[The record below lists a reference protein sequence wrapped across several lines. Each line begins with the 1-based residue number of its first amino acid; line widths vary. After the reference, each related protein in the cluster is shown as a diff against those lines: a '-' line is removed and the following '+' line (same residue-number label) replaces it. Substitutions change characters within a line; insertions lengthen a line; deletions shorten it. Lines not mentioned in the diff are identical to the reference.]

1 MLTVDSKITGIDNR
15 AVLGQL
21 FRAAF
26 GVAPVYITVPIGKTK
41 EIKIEGFNPNVKED
55 FVNEDQILKSVYGT
69 PIIYPVQ
76 FRGGDY
82 PIYDWYGKPKLK
94 RYDDL
99 WLPATTMLDFSRAKN
114 TIKTNVL
121 GLNGT
126 VKEIFGFD
134 DWQIRIRMLC
144 LNDNKYKA
152 IEYAD
157 MLQDW
162 FEIAGGINVFG
173 SIFSKKEIYN
183 ISIED
188 FDVRSVS
195 GSPNV
200 IPIEMTAV
208 SNEPV
213 EIFLNKE

>member
-1 MLTVDSKITGIDNR
+1 MDSNLFGIDNR

-21 FRAAF
+21 FRTAF
-26 GVAPVYITVPIGKTK
+26 GVSPIYIVEPLGKPE
-41 EIKIEGFNPNVKED
+41 EIKIEGFNPSLKDD
-55 FVNEDQILKSVYGT
+55 FINEDQVLKSVYGT
-69 PIIYPVQ
+69 PIIFPVQ

-82 PIYDWYGKPKLK
+82 PIYDWYGKPKMK

-99 WLPATTMLDFSRAKN
+99 WLPATTMVDFSRAKN
-114 TIKTNVL
+114 VIKTNVL

-126 VKEIFGFD
+126 VKEVFGFD

-144 LNDNKYKA
+144 INDNKYKA
-152 IEYAD
+152 REYAD

-183 ISIED
+183 IVIENID
-188 FDVRSVS
+188 IKSVT
-195 GSPNV
+195 GSPDV
-200 IPIEMTAV
+200 IPIELSAV

-213 EIFLNKE
+213 EIFLNKQ

>member
-1 MLTVDSKITGIDNR
+1 MDSKITGIDNR

-21 FRAAF
+21 FKTAF
-26 GVAPVYITVPIGKTK
+26 GVAPVYITVPIGTP
-41 EIKIEGFNPNVKED
+41 ENIKIEGYNPTVKDD
-55 FVNEDQILKSVYGT
+55 FVNEDQALKSIYGT
-69 PIIYPVQ
+69 PIIFPMQ

-82 PIYDWYGKPKLK
+82 PVYDWYGKPKMK
-94 RYDDL
+94 RFDDL
-99 WLPATTMLDFSRAKN
+99 WLPATAMADFTRAKN
-114 TIKTNVL
+114 VIKTNVL
-121 GLNGT
+121 GSNGT

-144 LNDNKYKA
+144 LKDNKYTA
-152 IEYAD
+152 REYAD

-162 FEIAGGINVFG
+162 FEIAGGINVYG

-183 ISIED
+183 IVIED
-188 FDVRSVS
+188 FDIRSVT

-200 IPIEMTAV
+200 VPIELSAV

-213 EIFLNKE
+213 EIFLNKQ

>member
-1 MLTVDSKITGIDNR
+1 MDSKITGIDNR

-21 FRAAF
+21 FKTAF
-26 GVAPVYITVPIGKTK
+26 GVAPVYITVPIGTPEKV
-41 EIKIEGFNPNVKED
+41 KIEGFNPSVKDD
-55 FVNEDQILKSVYGT
+55 FINEDQVLKSVYGT
-69 PIIYPVQ
+69 PIIFPVQ

-82 PIYDWYGKPKLK
+82 PIYDWYGKPKTK

-99 WLPATTMLDFSRAKN
+99 WLPATTMVDFSRAKN
-114 TIKTNVL
+114 VIKTNVL

-126 VKEIFGFD
+126 IKEVFGFD
-134 DWQIRIRMLC
+134 DWQIRIRLLC

-152 IEYAD
+152 REYAD
-157 MLQDW
+157 MIQDW
-162 FEIAGGINVFG
+162 FEIAGGVNVFG

-183 ISIED
+183 IVIED
-188 FDVRSVS
+188 IDIKSVT
-195 GSPNV
+195 GSPDV
-200 IPIEMTAV
+200 IPIELSAV

>member
-1 MLTVDSKITGIDNR
+1 MDSKLFGIDNR

-21 FRAAF
+21 FRTAF
-26 GVAPVYITVPIGKTK
+26 GVAPIYIVEPLGKTK
-41 EIKIEGFNPNVKED
+41 EIKIEGFNPSVKDD
-55 FVNEDQILKSVYGT
+55 FINEDKVLKSVYGT
-69 PIIYPVQ
+69 PIIFPVQ

-82 PIYDWYGKPKLK
+82 PIYDWYGKPKMK

-99 WLPATTMLDFSRAKN
+99 WLPATTMVDFSRAKN
-114 TIKTNVL
+114 AIKTNVL
-121 GLNGT
+121 GANGT

-134 DWQIRIRMLC
+134 DWNIRIRMLC
-144 LNDNKYKA
+144 LNDNRFKA
-152 IEYAD
+152 REYAD

-183 ISIED
+183 IVIENID
-188 FDVRSVS
+188 IKSVT
-195 GSPNV
+195 GSPDV
-200 IPIEMTAV
+200 IPIELSAV

-213 EIFLNKE
+213 EIFLNKQ

>member
-1 MLTVDSKITGIDNR
+1 MDSNLFGIDNR

-21 FRAAF
+21 FRTAF
-26 GVAPVYITVPIGKTK
+26 GVSPIYIVEPLGKPE
-41 EIKIEGFNPNVKED
+41 EIKIEGFNPSVKDD
-55 FVNEDQILKSVYGT
+55 FINEDQVLKSVYGT
-69 PIIYPVQ
+69 PIIFPVQ

-82 PIYDWYGKPKLK
+82 PIYDWYGKPKMK

-99 WLPATTMLDFSRAKN
+99 WLPATTMVDFSRAKN
-114 TIKTNVL
+114 VIKTNVL

-126 VKEIFGFD
+126 VKEVFGFD

-144 LNDNKYKA
+144 INDNKYKA
-152 IEYAD
+152 REYAD

-183 ISIED
+183 IVIEE
-188 FDVRSVS
+188 FDIRSVT
-195 GSPNV
+195 GSPDV
-200 IPIEMTAV
+200 IPIEMSAV
-208 SNEPV
+208 SNEPI
-213 EIFLNKE
+213 EIFLNKQ

>member
-1 MLTVDSKITGIDNR
+1 MDSKVTGIDNR

-21 FRAAF
+21 FKTAF
-26 GVAPVYITVPIGKTK
+26 GVAPVYITVPIGTP
-41 EIKIEGFNPNVKED
+41 ENIKIEGYNPTVKDD
-55 FVNEDQILKSVYGT
+55 FVNEDQALKSIYGT
-69 PIIYPVQ
+69 PIIFPMQ

-82 PIYDWYGKPKLK
+82 PVYDWYGKPKMK
-94 RYDDL
+94 RFDDL
-99 WLPATTMLDFSRAKN
+99 WLPATAMADFTRAKN
-114 TIKTNVL
+114 VIKTNVL
-121 GLNGT
+121 GANGT

-152 IEYAD
+152 REYAD

-183 ISIED
+183 IVIED
-188 FDVRSVS
+188 FDIRTIA

-200 IPIEMTAV
+200 VPIELSAV
-208 SNEPV
+208 SNIPAELFIS
-213 EIFLNKE
+213 EK

>member
-1 MLTVDSKITGIDNR
+1 MDSNLFGIDNR

-21 FRAAF
+21 FRTAF
-26 GVAPVYITVPIGKTK
+26 GVSPIYIVEPLGKPE
-41 EIKIEGFNPNVKED
+41 EIKIEGFNPSVKDE
-55 FVNEDQILKSVYGT
+55 FINEDQVLKSVYGT
-69 PIIYPVQ
+69 PIIFPVQ

-82 PIYDWYGKPKLK
+82 PVYDWYGKPKMK

-99 WLPATTMLDFSRAKN
+99 WLPATTMVDFSRAKN
-114 TIKTNVL
+114 VIKTNVL
-121 GLNGT
+121 GANGT

-134 DWQIRIRMLC
+134 DWNIRIRMLC
-144 LNDNKYKA
+144 LNDNRFKA
-152 IEYAD
+152 REYAD

-183 ISIED
+183 IIVED
-188 FDVRSVS
+188 FDIKSVT
-195 GSPNV
+195 GSPDV
-200 IPIEMTAV
+200 IPIEMSAV

-213 EIFLNKE
+213 EIFLNKQ

>member
-1 MLTVDSKITGIDNR
+1 MDSNLFGIDNR

-21 FRAAF
+21 FRTAF
-26 GVAPVYITVPIGKTK
+26 GVSPIYIVEPLGKPE
-41 EIKIEGFNPNVKED
+41 EIKIEGFNPSLKDD
-55 FVNEDQILKSVYGT
+55 FINEDQVLKSVYGT
-69 PIIYPVQ
+69 PIIFPVQ

-82 PIYDWYGKPKLK
+82 PIYDWYGKPKMK

-99 WLPATTMLDFSRAKN
+99 WLPATTMVDFSRAKN
-114 TIKTNVL
+114 VIKTNVL

-126 VKEIFGFD
+126 VNEVFGFD

-144 LNDNKYKA
+144 INDNKYKA
-152 IEYAD
+152 REYAD

-183 ISIED
+183 IVIENID
-188 FDVRSVS
+188 IKSVT
-195 GSPNV
+195 GSPDV
-200 IPIEMTAV
+200 IPIELSAV

-213 EIFLNKE
+213 EIFLNKQ

>member
-1 MLTVDSKITGIDNR
+1 MDSNLFGIDNR

-21 FRAAF
+21 FRTAF
-26 GVAPVYITVPIGKTK
+26 GVSPIYIVEPLGKTE
-41 EIKIEGFNPNVKED
+41 EIKIEGFNPFLKEE
-55 FVNEDQILKSVYGT
+55 FINEDKVLNSVYGT
-69 PIIYPVQ
+69 PIIFPVQ

-82 PIYDWYGKPKLK
+82 PVYDWYGKPKMK

-99 WLPATTMLDFSRAKN
+99 WLPATTMVDFSRAKN
-114 TIKTNVL
+114 VIKTNVL
-121 GLNGT
+121 GANGT

-134 DWQIRIRMLC
+134 DWNIRIRMLC
-144 LNDNKYKA
+144 LNDNRFKA
-152 IEYAD
+152 REYAD

-183 ISIED
+183 IVIENID
-188 FDVRSVS
+188 IKSVT
-195 GSPNV
+195 GSPDV
-200 IPIEMTAV
+200 IPIELSAV

-213 EIFLNKE
+213 EIFLNKQ

>member
-1 MLTVDSKITGIDNR
+1 MDSNLFGIDNR

-21 FRAAF
+21 FRTAF
-26 GVAPVYITVPIGKTK
+26 GVSPIYIVEPLGKPE
-41 EIKIEGFNPNVKED
+41 EIKIEGFNPSVKDE
-55 FVNEDQILKSVYGT
+55 FINEDQVLKSVYGT
-69 PIIYPVQ
+69 PIIFPVQ

-82 PIYDWYGKPKLK
+82 PVYDWYGKPKLK

-99 WLPATTMLDFSRAKN
+99 WLPATTMVDFSRAKN
-114 TIKTNVL
+114 VIKTNVL

-126 VKEIFGFD
+126 VKEVFGFD

-144 LNDNKYKA
+144 LNDNKFKA
-152 IEYAD
+152 RKYVD

-183 ISIED
+183 IVIENID
-188 FDVRSVS
+188 IKSVT
-195 GSPNV
+195 GSPDV

>member
-1 MLTVDSKITGIDNR
+1 MDSKITGIDNR

-114 TIKTNVL
+114 TIKTNVI

-162 FEIAGGINVFG
+162 FEIAGGINVYG

>member
-1 MLTVDSKITGIDNR
+1 MDSNLFGIDNR

-21 FRAAF
+21 FRTAF
-26 GVAPVYITVPIGKTK
+26 GVSPIYIVEPLGKTE
-41 EIKIEGFNPNVKED
+41 EIKIEGFNPSVKDE
-55 FVNEDQILKSVYGT
+55 FINEDQVLKSVYGT
-69 PIIYPVQ
+69 PIIFPVQ

-82 PIYDWYGKPKLK
+82 PVYDWYGKPKMK

-99 WLPATTMLDFSRAKN
+99 WLPATTMVDFSRAKN
-114 TIKTNVL
+114 VIKTNVL
-121 GLNGT
+121 GANGT

-134 DWQIRIRMLC
+134 DWNIRIRMLC
-144 LNDNKYKA
+144 LNDNRFKA
-152 IEYAD
+152 REYAD

-183 ISIED
+183 IVIESID
-188 FDVRSVS
+188 IKSVT
-195 GSPNV
+195 GSPDV
-200 IPIEMTAV
+200 IPIELSAV

-213 EIFLNKE
+213 EIFLNKQ

>member
-1 MLTVDSKITGIDNR
+1 MDSKILGGLDNR

-21 FRAAF
+21 FKTAF
-26 GVAPVYITVPIGKTK
+26 GASPVYITVPLGIPKPT
-41 EIKIEGFNPNVKED
+41 KIEGFNPNVKDE

-82 PIYDWYGKPKLK
+82 PIYDWYGKPKMK

-99 WLPATTMLDFSRAKN
+99 WLPATTMLDFSRPKN
-114 TIKTNVL
+114 IIKTNVL
-121 GLNGT
+121 GVNGT
-126 VKEIFGFD
+126 VKEVFGFD

-144 LNDNKYKA
+144 LNDNRFKA
-152 IEYAD
+152 REYAD
-157 MLQDW
+157 MIQDW

-183 ISIED
+183 IVIENID
-188 FDVRSVS
+188 IKSVT
-195 GSPNV
+195 GSPDV
-200 IPIEMTAV
+200 IPIELSAV

-213 EIFLNKE
+213 EIFLNKQ